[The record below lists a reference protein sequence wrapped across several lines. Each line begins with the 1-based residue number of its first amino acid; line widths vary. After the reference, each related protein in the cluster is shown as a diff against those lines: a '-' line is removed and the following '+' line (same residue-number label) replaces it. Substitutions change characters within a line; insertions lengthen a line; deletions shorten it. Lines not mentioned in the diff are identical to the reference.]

1 MTLRNALLL
10 TVASAAGLY
19 LAVSISRADV
29 TKRPDA
35 PPTRSTRPASF
46 DRVIRTHA
54 QELFDEG
61 KDIFRYDTFGSQD
74 FWGGALR
81 LHEAIEGSAHGGVGG
96 GLTPRAALGLG
107 LKVDAEALPMNLI
120 QALQAGKV
128 DLDDPNVTLELLRLN
143 AVVGVTGFGGGDGL
157 QSVGI
162 QCALCH
168 STVDNSVAPGIG
180 NRLDGWANRDL
191 DIGTIIS
198 LAPNLDPFASLLG
211 VSQDEVRRVL
221 TSWGPGRFDAEL
233 ILDGKAF
240 RPDGKTA
247 ATLIPP
253 AFGLAGVNLHT
264 WTGWG
269 AVPHWNAFVA
279 NLEMHGKGTFYD
291 PRLDDAERFPIAAQN
306 RFGHVTS
313 DPDLITPKLPALH
326 FYQLSI
332 PAPAA
337 PPGSFDPIAASR
349 GDELFEGKAKCAT
362 CHTEPI
368 YTEPGWNMHTG
379 EEIGI
384 DNFQADRSPDRRY
397 RTSPLRGLWS
407 HAKGGFY
414 HDGRFP
420 TLLDVV
426 NHYENVMALGLSDG
440 EKNDLVEYLK
450 SLGGEVE
457 PVVANAERLNAAAD
471 LTSGGAI
478 HTESWRISVRPSPVV
493 RGVPVQVVLEGIAS
507 GGAPA
512 DLETKVYDVQ
522 GRLVAELSRYTL
534 EPTRAAAFATWD
546 GRGTDGRLVAAGVYF
561 VRIASAKSRYQE
573 ERKIVLR

>member
-1 MTLRNALLL
+1 
-10 TVASAAGLY
+10 VASVAGIY
-19 LAVSISRADV
+19 LAVSISQANIS
-29 TKRPDA
+29 KQPEKPARP
-35 PPTRSTRPASF
+35 PMPASF

-61 KDIFRYDTFGSQD
+61 RDIFRYDTFGNQD

-81 LHEAIEGSAHGGVGG
+81 LHEAVEGSAHGGVGD
-96 GLTPRAALGLG
+96 GLSPRAALGLG
-107 LKVDAEALPMNLI
+107 LKVDAEALPMSLV

-143 AVVGVTGFGGGDGL
+143 AVVGVTGFTDGAGGL
-157 QSVGI
+157 QSIGI

-168 STVDNSVAPGIG
+168 STVDNSVAEGIG

-191 DIGTIIS
+191 DIGAIVA
-198 LAPNLDPFASLLG
+198 LAPNLDPLASLLG

-233 ILDGKAF
+233 VLDGKAF

-269 AVPHWNAFVA
+269 SVPHWNAFVS

-291 PRLDDAERFPIAAQN
+291 PRLDDAERFPIAAEN

-326 FYQLSI
+326 LYQMSI
-332 PAPAA
+332 PAPAP
-337 PPGSFDPIAASR
+337 PPGSFDEVAASR
-349 GDELFEGKAKCAT
+349 GQALFRDKARCAT
-362 CHTEPI
+362 CHTDGLF
-368 YTEPGWNMHTG
+368 TEPGWNMHRG

-384 DNFQADRSPDRRY
+384 DDFQADRSPDRRY

-414 HDGRFP
+414 HDGRFA

-426 NHYENVMALGLSDG
+426 DHYEGVMALGLSDG
-440 EKNDLVEYLK
+440 EKTDLVEYLK
-450 SLGGEVE
+450 SLGGDVE
-457 PVVANAERLNAAAD
+457 PVVADAARLNAAGD
-471 LTSGGAI
+471 LTSGGQVT
-478 HTESWRISVRPSPVV
+478 TESWRISVRPSPVV
-493 RGVPVQVVLEGIAS
+493 RGVPVRVVLEGIAL
-507 GGAPA
+507 GGAPT

-522 GRLVAELSRYTL
+522 GRLVAELNRFTH
-534 EPTRAAAFATWD
+534 EPAHGSAFVTWD
-546 GRGTDGRLVAAGVYF
+546 GRGDDGKLVAAGVYF
-561 VRIASAKSRYQE
+561 VRIASPRSRYEE